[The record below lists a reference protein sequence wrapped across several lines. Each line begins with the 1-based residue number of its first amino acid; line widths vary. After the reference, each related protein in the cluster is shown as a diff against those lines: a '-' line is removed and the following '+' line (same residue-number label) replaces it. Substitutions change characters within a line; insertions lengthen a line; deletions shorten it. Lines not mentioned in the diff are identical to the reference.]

1 MSSQPPGISSL
12 CRKYILP
19 LFLVSNVV
27 LVNSGGFAAA
37 KSILPG
43 YAHGQNVPVSCL
55 NRDIETG
62 EHITDPAGKLQY
74 ITFPT
79 CNETSAPLSFR
90 YGISETITCTI
101 HSLSDTLYHLLE
113 YYVHSDV
120 PLTCRL
126 PTFPLLTSSAGSSS
140 SANHDNDRGGDS
152 SGEETHDDATTN
164 SISPSASQPPFTPLT
179 IALQGT
185 LQLSHLHIWTDM
197 NVLLHQSARLSTDPE
212 AYSKKWKKSKKEKKK
227 GKKSDNDSNNNKNT
241 NREMNTLTF
250 PQGQIVAA
258 SAYSVP
264 MVISATADDNDNGN
278 DNDGESGNEAMA
290 FKKRKKER
298 EMLMEPWAAEG
309 GAKIIRGEP
318 LVFTFR
324 VGWVSSGDVLG
335 LVQSDKAKWKSK
347 KGFGSGGRGGLF
359 FRLMTI
365 CFWVGVGMGLAVVVE
380 RVRHRRRVVGVYKG
394 DGILG
399 HRPFFSGLG
408 AGIGGNGVM
417 GFGGDKGRIN
427 GYGLGLNGTGNG
439 NVGGYGGYGGY
450 SVGKKD

>member
-12 CRKYILP
+12 CRKYIPTL
-19 LFLVSNVV
+19 LLVSNVV

-43 YAHGQNVPVSCL
+43 YAHGQSVPVSCL

-62 EHITDPAGKLQY
+62 EHITDPAGNLQY
-74 ITFPT
+74 IPFPT
-79 CNETSAPLSFR
+79 CNETSAPLAFR

-101 HSLSDTLYHLLE
+101 HSLSDTLYHLFE

-120 PLTCRL
+120 PLTCRI
-126 PTFPLLTSSAGSSS
+126 PTFPLLTSSARSGTSNG
-140 SANHDNDRGGDS
+140 NHDNDRNGDS
-152 SGEETHDDATTN
+152 SGEETHDDSTTN
-164 SISPSASQPPFTPLT
+164 DISSSAFQPPFTPLT

-197 NVLLHQSARLSTDPE
+197 NVLMHQSARLSADPE
-212 AYSKKWKKSKKEKKK
+212 PYSKKWKKSKKDKKK
-227 GKKSDNDSNNNKNT
+227 GKKGDNNMKNNDNNNINKK
-241 NREMNTLTF
+241 MNKLTLL
-250 PQGQIVAA
+250 QGQIVAA

-264 MVISATADDNDNGN
+264 MVISATADDNFN
-278 DNDGESGNEAMA
+278 DNDGDHGNEAA
-290 FKKRKKER
+290 TFKKRKKER
-298 EMLMEPWAAEG
+298 EMLMEPWTAEG
-309 GAKIIRGEP
+309 GAKVIRGEP

-335 LVQSDKAKWKSK
+335 LVQSDKAKWKSTK
-347 KGFGSGGRGGLF
+347 AFGSGARGGLF

-380 RVRHRRRVVGVYKG
+380 KVKHRRRVVSVYKG

-399 HRPFFSGLG
+399 HRPFFSGFG
-408 AGIGGNGVM
+408 AGIGGNGAM
-417 GFGGDKGRIN
+417 SFGGDKGRIN
-427 GYGLGLNGTGNG
+427 GYGLGLNGNGNG
-439 NVGGYGGYGGY
+439 GGYGGYGGY
-450 SVGKKD
+450 SGGKKD

>member
-43 YAHGQNVPVSCL
+43 YAHGQGVPVSCL

-62 EHITDPAGKLQY
+62 EHVTDPAGKLQY
-74 ITFPT
+74 IPFPT
-79 CNETSAPLSFR
+79 CNETSAPLAFR

-120 PLTCRL
+120 PLTCRI
-126 PTFPLLTSSAGSSS
+126 PTFPLLTSSASSS
-140 SANHDNDRGGDS
+140 SSSSSNHDNGRAGDS
-152 SGEETHDDATTN
+152 SGEETHDDDTTN
-164 SISPSASQPPFTPLT
+164 DISSSASQPPFTPLT
-179 IALQGT
+179 MALQGT

-197 NVLLHQSARLSTDPE
+197 NVLMHQSARLSTDPE
-212 AYSKKWKKSKKEKKK
+212 TYSKKRKKLKKDKKK
-227 GKKSDNDSNNNKNT
+227 GKKSDHNMKNNNNNNK
-241 NREMNTLTF
+241 EMTKLTL

-264 MVISATADDNDNGN
+264 MVISATADDNFN
-278 DNDGESGNEAMA
+278 DNDGDSGNEAAA
-290 FKKRKKER
+290 FKKRKQDK

-309 GAKIIRGEP
+309 GAKVIRGEP

-347 KGFGSGGRGGLF
+347 KALGSGGRGGLF

-380 RVRHRRRVVGVYKG
+380 RVRHRRRVVGVYNG

-399 HRPFFSGLG
+399 HKPFFSGFG

-417 GFGGDKGRIN
+417 SFGGDKGRIN
-427 GYGLGLNGTGNG
+427 GYGLGLNGNGNG
-439 NVGGYGGYGGY
+439 GGYGGYGGY